1 MIKYWAKL
9 LKSSDTFLPKR
20 IYTMLK
26 EDADSGNTY
35 NGSNLASHIKSM
47 LNNLGFS
54 YIWLHQTDI
63 TIPLNAIKQRI
74 YDSYSQSWY
83 AEINNSNRLITYARY
98 KHEFAFESYLEFI
111 TEKKY
116 KIVLTR
122 FRLSSHELHIE
133 RGRYEN
139 VPRDERIC
147 KCCNMSQIESEYHFL
162 LVCPLY
168 TELRRKFFKPYFC
181 HWPNLNKFDQL
192 MLSNS
197 KQVTLSIAKFIF
209 SAQELRKSVLNP

>member
-1 MIKYWAKL
+1 MLKKSMNLSGLYGELGRVPFIIQRKFNMIKYWMKL

-35 NGSNLASHIKSM
+35 NGSNWASHIKSM
-47 LNNLGFS
+47 LNILGFS

-83 AEINNSNRLITYARY
+83 AEIKNSNRLITYARY
-98 KHEFAFESYLEFI
+98 KHEFAFESYLDFI

-168 TELRRKFFKPYFC
+168 TELRRKFS
-181 HWPNLNKFDQL
+181 NLF
-192 MLSNS
+192 LS
-197 KQVTLSIAKFIF
+197 LAKFEQI
-209 SAQELRKSVLNP
+209 

>member
-1 MIKYWAKL
+1 MLNVKKSTNLSGLYGELGRVPFIIQRKFNMIKYRAKL

-35 NGSNLASHIKSM
+35 NGSNWASHIKSM

-54 YIWLHQTDI
+54 YIWHHQTDI

-98 KHEFAFESYLEFI
+98 KHECAFESYLDFI
-111 TEKKY
+111 TEKK
-116 KIVLTR
+116 I
-122 FRLSSHELHIE
+122 
-133 RGRYEN
+133 
-139 VPRDERIC
+139 
-147 KCCNMSQIESEYHFL
+147 Q
-162 LVCPLY
+162 
-168 TELRRKFFKPYFC
+168 
-181 HWPNLNKFDQL
+181 
-192 MLSNS
+192 NS
-197 KQVTLSIAKFIF
+197 FNTI
-209 SAQELRKSVLNP
+209 